1 MTVREVL
8 TTAAL
13 LRLPESVPKAEKKRA
28 VEGLLSDLGEA
39 KEKDKREKTGKNK
52 RKRSAEWSCSK
63 HIPPQVSAALSL
75 RRGCAFPPL
84 GAPCLRGKAVENTSG
99 LMML

>member
-39 KEKDKREKTGKNK
+39 KEITKNK
-52 RKRSAEWSCSK
+52 KKGKSAEWSCSK
-63 HIPPQVSAALSL
+63 HISPQVSAALS
-75 RRGCAFPPL
+75 A
-84 GAPCLRGKAVENTSG
+84 
-99 LMML
+99 